1 MPPVVDPPFLNNGV
15 FDSPLFD
22 NPLFDSALFDAI
34 ANDVY
39 QQGYSVQP
47 NAVPLDL
54 AQRLYQHVTSLP
66 FGAFEAAG
74 IGRQGNHQQNATV
87 RGDQIHWISEDVDV
101 EAQWLAWAAQLQNVL
116 NRRLFLG
123 LFSFESHF
131 AHYRKGD
138 FYKRHL
144 DAFKGQANRTVS
156 LVVYLNPQ
164 WQKTNAGE
172 LVLYRD
178 AQDQQGIKVTPHF
191 ATAVVF
197 LSEEFPHEVL
207 PVQCDR
213 YSIAGW
219 FRINSTDSGRID
231 PPR

>member
-1 MPPVVDPPFLNNGV
+1 MPPVVDPPFASHSV
-15 FDSPLFD
+15 FNSPFCDSPF
-22 NPLFDSALFDAI
+22 FDAI
-34 ANDVY
+34 ADDIY
-39 QQGYSVQP
+39 HQGYSIQP

-54 AQRLYQHVTSLP
+54 AQKLYNHVTSLP

-87 RGDQIHWISEDVDV
+87 RGDQIHWIGEDVDV
-101 EAQWLAWAAQLQNVL
+101 EAQWLAWATQLKSVL

-131 AHYRKGD
+131 AHYRPGD

-144 DAFKGQANRTVS
+144 DAFKGQANRMVS

-164 WQKTNAGE
+164 WQTENAGE

-178 AQDQQGIKVTPHF
+178 EHDQQGVKITPHF
-191 ATAVVF
+191 ATAIVF

-207 PVQCDR
+207 PVKCDR

-219 FRINSTDSGRID
+219 FRINSSGSGRVD
-231 PPR
+231 PP